1 MMTGQVVYVPPG
13 RKARVVKETKAVF
26 GLSKGGTLLYNDQRL
41 FGRLMVVSRLEE
53 SSYLKVI
60 GPEPLEKGFTP
71 EVLAGQLRGRKVAI
85 KTLLLDH
92 KVVAGIGNIYASE
105 ILFRSGIS
113 PRKKAKS
120 LRTGETARLHQAIKD
135 VLKEAVRM
143 RGTSMR
149 NYRDGRGMPGRYLRV
164 VKVYGRDGQPCFVCG
179 EPVKRTV
186 QAQRST
192 YYCKTCQ
199 K

>member
-1 MMTGQVVYVPPG
+1 
-13 RKARVVKETKAVF
+13 
-26 GLSKGGTLLYNDQRL
+26 
-41 FGRLMVVSRLEE
+41 MVVRTLEDIG
-53 SSYLKVI
+53 YLKAI
-60 GPEPLEKGFTP
+60 GPEPLEPGFTP
-71 EVLAGQLRGRKVAI
+71 EVLASQLRRRNVAI

-105 ILFRSGIS
+105 ILFRAGLS
-113 PRKKAKS
+113 PKRKAKN
-120 LRTGETARLHQAIKD
+120 LKRQEIVRLHQAIRA

-149 NYRDGRGMPGRYLRV
+149 NYRDGHGMPGRYLRV
-164 VKVYGRDGQPCFVCG
+164 VRVYGRDGQPCFECG
-179 EPVKRTV
+179 KPVKRIV

-192 YYCKTCQ
+192 YFCSQCQ